1 MRQKVLIVQ
10 VEKNY
15 GLMKSIILILM
26 FARLSMEQ
34 LVIQIQYFMTLQTE
48 FIIVKHQLIY
58 KVLVITKFIHGL
70 NRMQFII
77 VVKRQLLLV
86 QIVQEN

>member
-48 FIIVKHQLIY
+48 FIIVKHKLIY
-58 KVLVITKFIHGL
+58 KVLVITRFIHGL
-70 NRMQFII
+70 NRMQSII
-77 VVKRQLLLV
+77 VVKQQLLLV

>member
-48 FIIVKHQLIY
+48 FIIVNHYLIF
-58 KVLVITKFIHGL
+58 KVLA
-70 NRMQFII
+70 
-77 VVKRQLLLV
+77 
-86 QIVQEN
+86 QI